1 MGGTGWDRGHGH
13 ACSARQPPD
22 NSRPCSAPVDSHPAQ
37 RAEEAVRDLE
47 RLWTKVVGQPYA
59 GEPHGRLE
67 VAGVGNVATVAW

>member
-1 MGGTGWDRGHGH
+1 
-13 ACSARQPPD
+13 
-22 NSRPCSAPVDSHPAQ
+22 VDSHPAQ

-47 RLWTKVVGQPYA
+47 RLWKKVVGQPYA